1 MRYCAA
7 DIVALLLLRRQSA
20 GRFLWRFD
28 GGNSYLSALWEAR
41 AGHGHRGV
49 FRYAGMPALPFASA
63 GFDASRIL
71 GAFLALAVG
80 ALVWRLT
87 HTLPGLLDWVMPE
100 LYAILAYSFTFAIF
114 LMATA
119 DLSMRHVEAA
129 PEPLAASSHGHTPHA
144 GHH

>member
-1 MRYCAA
+1 
-7 DIVALLLLRRQSA
+7 VAIRICPHCGKHVPATATVAYSDTLVCPHCHSPLRVS
-20 GRFLWRFD
+20 
-28 GGNSYLSALWEAR
+28 
-41 AGHGHRGV
+41 
-49 FRYAGMPALPFASA
+49 
-63 GFDASRIL
+63 DASRII

-100 LYAILAYSFTFAIF
+100 VYAILAYSFTFAIF

-119 DLSMRHVEAA
+119 DLSMRPVEAA
-129 PEPLAASSHGHTPHA
+129 PEPLAASTHGHISQS

>member
-1 MRYCAA
+1 MAIRICPHCGKHVPATA
-7 DIVALLLLRRQSA
+7 TVAYSDTLVCPHCHSPLRVS
-20 GRFLWRFD
+20 
-28 GGNSYLSALWEAR
+28 
-41 AGHGHRGV
+41 
-49 FRYAGMPALPFASA
+49 
-63 GFDASRIL
+63 DASRII

-87 HTLPGLLDWVMPE
+87 HTLHGLLDWVTPE
-100 LYAILAYSFTFAIF
+100 LYAFLAYSFTFAIF